1 LGASRQSTTPQFRGG
16 SLPGYAAA
24 LAGLSDAELHRLL
37 ARRPDLLSPPAPA
50 SFPEL
55 AGRAG
60 TPASLAA
67 ALRTLDLGTLRLA
80 ELLAVLG
87 LPATVAELAEAAGP
101 GLDQG
106 RLEAGLAVLAELGVA
121 LPGPDGS
128 ISGPPG
134 LGAPFGR
141 PGGLGPPVAEL
152 AKVGVSAERLERI
165 LANLGVPR
173 PSGTAK
179 AALVRAVSAA
189 LADPEVVGRAAAG
202 ADQDARRLLDEA
214 LAATGPITVM
224 GVGYGRFAGYPDA
237 EPASWLLERGLL
249 LPVTYSQLVVPR
261 EAALGLRGGLVFPNW
276 PQPPAAATLA
286 ATASAPAGTEAGRAS
301 ASGPWAEATL
311 AEGEARAV
319 AAATRAVVAAEG
331 VCARLDREPL
341 ALVRAGTV
349 AVRDLGRLARDLDLA
364 DEELALLVDLLVE
377 TGILAVGGPF
387 GQRSLG
393 LRPEADAWLAGR
405 RSRRWADLAAAW
417 RSADL
422 AVEDHLI
429 TSDRARPLAGRRFA
443 AASSRRRALLQILI
457 DPADPAAAP
466 PPSAGDG
473 DSPEHSPPP
482 SATLPLRGASQPEV
496 GFPHAGPPPVAGA
509 VGIGALAELLAWRQP
524 MVWPGPVGGGPDELQ
539 ATVRAVLGVAAF
551 LGLAVVEGGRVEG
564 GGTPAGRSSAGR
576 AQAGLAAHEWVAGT
590 GPGGLAAAAAAAL
603 PDGPDRFLLAGD
615 LTVVA
620 PGGLAPGVET
630 RLAGLADREAAGPG
644 TWRISDASL
653 RRALDEGRTAE
664 EVLDFLRRHSSTP
677 LPQALEYLVADVAR
691 RHGRLRVGGATT
703 YLRGDPAS
711 VAGAVRS
718 AAGRRLGLRE
728 LAPGVA
734 VTGRSQ
740 RELLAALRK
749 AGESPLAEEPDG
761 SPRPEGSRP
770 VRHVQ
775 RAAPDRLGRAA
786 TAPNG
791 HAADRAPALDPAAAV
806 DRLRGRRPVQ
816 PTGTEQAARG

>member
-1 LGASRQSTTPQFRGG
+1 VVRARLLGGEPPVLDPQLRGG
-16 SLPGYAAA
+16 PLPGYAAA
-24 LAGLSDAELHRLL
+24 LAALSDAELQRLL

-67 ALRTLDLGTLRLA
+67 ALRSLDLGTLRLA
-80 ELLAVLG
+80 ELLAVVG
-87 LPATVAELAEAAGP
+87 LPTTVAELAVAAGP
-101 GLDQG
+101 GLGRD
-106 RLEAGLAVLAELGVA
+106 RLEAGLAALAELGIA
-121 LPGPDGS
+121 LTGADGA

-134 LGAPFGR
+134 LAAPFGR

-165 LANLGVPR
+165 LANLGARR
-173 PSGTAK
+173 PAGSGK

-189 LADPEVVGRAAAG
+189 LSDPEVAARAV
-202 ADQDARRLLDEA
+202 ADADPDARRLLDEA
-214 LAATGPITVM
+214 LASAGPITVM

-261 EAALGLRGGLVFPNW
+261 EAALGLRGGLVFPHW
-276 PQPPAAATLA
+276 PQPPSATTPTVPEVAGPGTAAPPEAATTPA
-286 ATASAPAGTEAGRAS
+286 APAAVGIADAGERA
-301 ASGPWAEATL
+301 A
-311 AEGEARAV
+311 

-341 ALVRAGTV
+341 GLVRAGTV
-349 AVRDLGRLARDLDLA
+349 AVRDLARLARDLDLPE
-364 DEELALLVDLLVE
+364 EELALLLDLLVE
-377 TGILAVGGPF
+377 TGVLAVGGPF

-393 LRPEADAWLAGR
+393 LRPEADAWLAGPR
-405 RSRRWADLAAAW
+405 AHRWAALAVAW

-422 AVEDHLI
+422 AVEDHLATPEGSGRRGPGNPEGVPRSI
-429 TSDRARPLAGRRFA
+429 GQHFRGGAPAGRDRPQPLTARRLGA
-443 AASSRRRALLQILI
+443 APARRHALLQVLTE
-457 DPADPAAAP
+457 PAD
-466 PPSAGDG
+466 G
-473 DSPEHSPPP
+473 
-482 SATLPLRGASQPEV
+482 R
-496 GFPHAGPPPVAGA
+496 A
-509 VGIGALAELLAWRQP
+509 VGIGALAPVLAWRQP
-524 MVWPGPVGGGPDELQ
+524 MVWPDPSGSGPDDLE
-539 ATVRAVLGVAAF
+539 ATVRAVLDVAVL
-551 LGLAVVEGGRVEG
+551 LGIAVLDREL
-564 GGTPAGRSSAGR
+564 
-576 AQAGLAAHEWVAGT
+576 AQAGLAAREWLAGV
-590 GPGGLAAAAAAAL
+590 GPDGLARAAAEVL
-603 PDGPDRFLLAGD
+603 PDGPDSFLLAGD

-630 RLAGLADREAAGPG
+630 RLAGLAAREAAGSG
-644 TWRISDASL
+644 IWRISDVSL

-664 EVLDFLRRHSSTP
+664 EVLEFLRRHSSTP
-677 LPQALEYLVADVAR
+677 LPQSLEYLVADVAR

-703 YLRGDPAS
+703 YLRGDPAA

-734 VTGRSQ
+734 VTGRGQ
-740 RELLAALRK
+740 RELLEALRK

-761 SPRPEGSRP
+761 SPRPEGARP

-775 RAAPDRLGRAA
+775 RVAPDRLSRPAA
-786 TAPNG
+786 TPNG
-791 HAADRAPALDPAAAV
+791 HAADRRPELDPATAV
-806 DRLRGRRPVQ
+806 ARLRGRRPAE
-816 PTGTEQAARG
+816 PGPPDPGHRHTGDDPRPAEPDQQVARG

>member
-1 LGASRQSTTPQFRGG
+1 MTGDLEAGTLGG
-16 SLPGYAAA
+16 SGSPRWRRATSPRPPFQGGPLPGYAAA
-24 LAGLSDAELHRLL
+24 LSGLSDAELHRLL
-37 ARRPDLLSPPAPA
+37 ERRPDLTSPPAPA

-67 ALRTLDLGTLRLA
+67 ALRTLDLGALRLA
-80 ELLAVLG
+80 ELLAVVG
-87 LPATVAELAEAAGP
+87 LPTTVTALAEAAGP
-101 GLDQG
+101 GLDPA
-106 RLEAGLAVLAELGVA
+106 RLQSGLATLAELGIA
-121 LPGPDGS
+121 LPGPDGT

-165 LANLGVPR
+165 LANLGAPR
-173 PSGTAK
+173 PTGTGK
-179 AALVRAVSAA
+179 PALVRAVSAA
-189 LADPEVVGRAAAG
+189 LADPATVARAAAE

-214 LAATGPITVM
+214 LASAGPITVM

-237 EPASWLLERGLL
+237 EPANWLLERGLL

-261 EAALGLRGGLVFPNW
+261 EAALGLRGGLVFPGW
-276 PQPPAAATLA
+276 PRPPAVE
-286 ATASAPAGTEAGRAS
+286 PVDPVPD
-301 ASGPWAEATL
+301 GP
-311 AEGEARAV
+311 ARAA
-319 AAATRAVVAAEG
+319 AAATRAVIAAEG
-331 VCARLDREPL
+331 ICARLDREPL
-341 ALVRAGTV
+341 PLVRAGTV

-364 DEELALLVDLLVE
+364 DQELALLVDLLVE
-377 TGILAVGGPF
+377 AGVLAVGGPF

-393 LRPEADAWLAGR
+393 LRPEADAWLSAA

-422 AVEDHLI
+422 AVEDHLVAR
-429 TSDRARPLAGRRFA
+429 DRARPLAGRRFA
-443 AASSRRRALLQILI
+443 AAAARRRALLQALV
-457 DPADPAAAP
+457 DPSPDPGVPSTLP
-466 PPSAGDG
+466 PPDG
-473 DSPEHSPPP
+473 GVDSPEHPIPP
-482 SATLPLRGASQPEV
+482 SATLPLRGASHREA
-496 GFPHAGPPPVAGA
+496 GIPHAASPGGA
-509 VGIGALAELLAWRQP
+509 SPGATGIEGLARVLAWRGP
-524 MVWPGPVGGGPDELQ
+524 MVWPDPAGSGPDELE
-539 ATVRAVLGVAAF
+539 ATVRAMLDAAAF
-551 LGLAVVEGGRVEG
+551 LGVAVVEG
-564 GGTPAGRSSAGR
+564 GR
-576 AQAGLAAHEWVAGT
+576 AQAGLAAERWLEGD
-590 GPGGLAAAAAAAL
+590 GPAGLAEVAEAAL

-630 RLAGLADREAAGPG
+630 RLAGLADREAAGSG
-644 TWRISDASL
+644 TWRIHDASL
-653 RRALDEGRTAE
+653 RRAFDEGHTAE
-664 EVLDFLRRHSSTP
+664 DVLEFLRRHSSTP
-677 LPQALEYLVADVAR
+677 LSQALEYLVADVAR

-703 YLRGDPAS
+703 YLRGDPAM

-749 AGESPLAEEPDG
+749 AGEAPLAEEPDG
-761 SPRPEGSRP
+761 SPRPEGARP

-775 RAAPDRLGRAA
+775 RAAPDRLGPAGA
-786 TAPNG
+786 VPNG
-791 HAADRAPALDPAAAV
+791 HAADGPGMDPATVV
-806 DRLRGRRPVQ
+806 DRLRGRRPV
-816 PTGTEQAARG
+816 PATGTDQRVARG